1 MFRLTEYVL
10 SRSFAFTA
18 NMKNLI
24 TCFFPA
30 LYLLSSTG
38 SDIFLFGFKKVSWGL
53 SLMLQTRN
61 NLTKISPVMSRK
73 LMSMKSSESPF
84 YDFFFNCKLRPDVWS
99 STVVFTSCLN
109 WTIWPLKFWHIFYL
123 IYIFMKKLYTVKIQF
138 MQVQETNW
146 RLAEKKS
153 TLRNL
158 D

>member
-1 MFRLTEYVL
+1 MCNLLVNFNLYYLRDKFFRNWNLVIELLEIICLRDQLREKNINDDSDRMFRLTEYVL

-84 YDFFFNCKLRPDVWS
+84 YDFFFNCKLRPDV
-99 STVVFTSCLN
+99 
-109 WTIWPLKFWHIFYL
+109 
-123 IYIFMKKLYTVKIQF
+123 
-138 MQVQETNW
+138 
-146 RLAEKKS
+146 
-153 TLRNL
+153 
-158 D
+158 